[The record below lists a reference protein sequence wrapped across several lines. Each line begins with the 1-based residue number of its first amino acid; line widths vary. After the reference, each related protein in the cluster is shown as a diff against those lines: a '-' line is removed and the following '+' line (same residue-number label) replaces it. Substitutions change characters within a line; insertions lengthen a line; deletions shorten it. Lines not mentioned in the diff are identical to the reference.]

1 MDSLGDLTR
10 STYCGLLGEEHVGQ
24 TLTVM
29 GWVDRRRDLGS
40 LIFLDLR
47 DREGIVQVV
56 ACPEHPEVLEKA
68 KEVRPE
74 HVLAITG
81 EVVWRDEETINPQLS
96 TGKVEILIKD
106 LRLLNTSQPPPF
118 PINAESAVSEET
130 RLRYRFLDLR
140 RRRLQSNLRLR
151 HRVCLEIRDELDQ
164 SGFLEVETPFLTR
177 STPEGARDYLVPSRL
192 HPSWFYA
199 LPQSPQLFK
208 QLLMIAGFDKYF
220 QIVRCFRD
228 EDLRAD
234 RQPEFTQVDIEM
246 SFTNEGMVFEVV
258 EALMVRI
265 FKAAGIEIPTPFP
278 RLNHADSLARYGTDR
293 PDTRFGLEL
302 VDLSPAFVETD
313 FVVFRELL
321 AQDGCIKG
329 IVLPGCA
336 DYSRKQLDDLRAFV
350 RNTGAPDLSWVKGDD
365 ELKSSLAKVVQRTE
379 LEKVRNLVQLESGD
393 ICLIVAGKKK
403 MVNESLGA
411 LRVFLAKQ
419 EKCIPSDKHHF
430 VWVHEFPLL
439 QWNDEEKRFFACHHP
454 FTSPRD
460 EDLNL
465 LESEPHRVRARA
477 YDLVLNGIEIGGGSI
492 RIHQEVVQQHV
503 FRTLGIEADE
513 AETKFGFFLEA
524 LRYGAPPHG
533 GIALG
538 LDRIIML
545 LAGEQSIRD
554 VIAFPKTARALDLMC
569 DAPSSVDQKQLREL
583 QIQIDD

>member
-81 EVVWRDEETINPQLS
+81 EVVRRDEKTINPQLP
-96 TGKVEILIKD
+96 TGQVEILIED

-118 PINAESAVSEET
+118 PINVESAVSEET

-140 RRRLQSNLRLR
+140 RRRLQRNLRLR
-151 HRVCLEIRDELDQ
+151 HRVCLEIRDELDK
-164 SGFLEVETPFLTR
+164 SGFIEVETPFLTR

-192 HPSWFYA
+192 HPSRFYA

-246 SFTNEGMVFEVV
+246 SFANEGMVFEVV

-265 FKAAGIEIPTPFP
+265 FKAAEIEIPTPFP
-278 RLNHADSLARYGTDR
+278 RLTHGESLARYGTDR

-321 AQDGCIKG
+321 AQGGCIKG

-350 RNTGAPDLSWVKGDD
+350 RNTGAPDLSWVKAGD

-379 LEKVRNLVQLESGD
+379 LEKIRNLVQLESGD
-393 ICLIVAGKKK
+393 ICLMVAGKEK
-403 MVNESLGA
+403 MVNESLGV
-411 LRVFLAKQ
+411 LRLFLAKQ

-439 QWNDEEKRFFACHHP
+439 QWDEEKKRFFACHHP

-460 EDLNL
+460 EDLKL

-492 RIHQEVVQQHV
+492 RIHQEVVQQRV

-513 AETKFGFFLEA
+513 IEAKFGFFLEA

-545 LAGEQSIRD
+545 LVGEQSIRD

-569 DAPSSVDQKQLREL
+569 DSPSSVNQKQLREL
-583 QIQIDD
+583 QIRIDD